1 MEELDM
7 ERVYINRE
15 CVVAYVVMA
24 INSICKSANKERTVE
39 DFTKEIMA
47 MTEIYT
53 DENELIKLMNKFIK
67 KERKLKIKLFED
79 AK

>member
-1 MEELDM
+1 M

-15 CVVAYVVMA
+15 CSVAYVVMA
-24 INSICKSANKERTVE
+24 INSICNSANKERTVE
-39 DFTKEIMA
+39 DFIEEIIT

-53 DENELIKLMNKFIK
+53 DETELIKLMNKFIK
-67 KERKLKIKLFED
+67 KEKKLKIKLFED